1 MLKKHV
7 HLDTGATLTTET
19 TGELEI
25 LRLTVKDVNEKCKKR
40 ARMNPHRYTL
50 SVDGSQVGVFEEGDE
65 VSLSGLLKRHDGRGL
80 EAEIG
85 LQKM

>member
-1 MLKKHV
+1 MY
-7 HLDTGATLTTET
+7 LDTGATFTTET

-25 LRLTVKDVNEKCKKR
+25 LRLTGRDVNGGCKKR
-40 ARMNPHRYTL
+40 AGRNSHRYTL

-65 VSLSGLLKRHDGRGL
+65 VSLSGLLKSHDGRGL